1 MAQGGWN
8 TTGALLLC
16 AAFILCFASPVIA
29 HSHSRVHAT
38 FSVTATFQE
47 MLLPIFGIAI
57 SWFGVRDGQR
67 WAWWTV
73 LLGLLV
79 IAILRISSDRG
90 CTVRIFSQ
98 HGCHQFMLGL
108 VVGAIG
114 LVLARD

>member
-29 HSHSRVHAT
+29 HSQSHAT
-38 FSVTATFQE
+38 FAISVIFQE

-73 LLGLLV
+73 LFGLLV
-79 IAILRISSDRG
+79 IAILRISTDRA

-98 HGCHQFMLGL
+98 HGCHQFMIGL
-108 VVGAIG
+108 VVGAVG
-114 LVLARD
+114 LVLSRD

>member
-8 TTGALLLC
+8 TTGALLLS
-16 AAFILCFASPVIA
+16 AAFILCFASPAIA
-29 HSHSRVHAT
+29 HSHSGAT
-38 FSVTATFQE
+38 FTVSATFQE

-79 IAILRISSDRG
+79 IAVLRISTDRA

-98 HGCHQFMLGL
+98 HGCHQFMIGL

-114 LVLARD
+114 LVLSRD

>member
-16 AAFILCFASPVIA
+16 AAFILCLVSPTINYSSTGGSFA
-29 HSHSRVHAT
+29 
-38 FSVTATFQE
+38 FNGTFQG
-47 MLLPIFGIAI
+47 MLLPVFGIAI

-79 IAILRISSDRG
+79 IAILRISTDRA

-98 HGCHQFMLGL
+98 HGCHQFMLGV
-108 VVGAIG
+108 VVGAAG
-114 LVLARD
+114 LVLSRE

>member
-1 MAQGGWN
+1 MAKAGWS

-29 HSHSRVHAT
+29 PSHSHAT

-79 IAILRISSDRG
+79 IAILRISSDPR

-108 VVGAIG
+108 VVGAVG
-114 LVLARD
+114 LVLSRD